1 MVRLGFLLNIA
12 FAWILLIVLSYLTVN
27 IIAGFTISDGY
38 PFKFIEALLKA
49 SSVAVL
55 LALWLYIWK
64 KLSKM
69 YFEKLLRD
77 RISTLGDSLA
87 RDR

>member
-1 MVRLGFLLNIA
+1 MIRLGLLLNIA

-27 IIAGFTISDGY
+27 VIAELTLPDGY
-38 PFKFIEALLKA
+38 FLKFIEALLKA
-49 SSVAVL
+49 LSVAVL

-64 KLSKM
+64 KLSKI

-77 RISTLGDSLA
+77 RISTFSNSLA